1 MAELSRSRA
10 INSIK
15 SAVEH
20 RISARREMSLGVI
33 VAGVTGLLT
42 SFVALHLGLSRM
54 AVRYPLAVAVAYL
67 VFLGY
72 LWIWLRT
79 HGLRI
84 RSEARN
90 RALDI
95 SPLDLDVVQF
105 PFRLDSGA
113 AFEGFGQGGGFSGG
127 GGGADWGNAAAEVP
141 THAAAVAQVGKKA
154 GSGADVDLDVGDGAW
169 VLLVAGVAAALVVGA
184 AIYVVYIAPV
194 LFAEI
199 LLDAALAGG
208 LYHRLRAVD
217 GRSWWRSAIRRTI
230 IPAAASALV
239 VSVAG
244 GIMQSVYPYASS
256 IGMVWRAATNPPPA
270 KH

>member
-1 MAELSRSRA
+1 MT
-10 INSIK
+10 
-15 SAVEH
+15 
-20 RISARREMSLGVI
+20 LGVL
-33 VAGVTGLLT
+33 VAAVSGLLT

-84 RSEARN
+84 RSEARSST
-90 RALDI
+90 LDI

-105 PFRLDSGA
+105 PFRLDPSA
-113 AFEGFGQGGGFSGG
+113 TFEGFGHGGGFSGG
-127 GGGADWGNAAAEVP
+127 GGGAEWGGTAAEAPAHVV
-141 THAAAVAQVGKKA
+141 TVARVGKKA
-154 GSGADVDLDVGDGAW
+154 GSGASIDFDDGAW

-208 LYHRLRAVD
+208 LYRRLRAVD
-217 GRSWWRSAIRRTI
+217 GRSWWQSAIRRTI
-230 IPAAASALV
+230 IPAAASALI
-239 VSVAG
+239 VSIAG
-244 GIMQSVYPYASS
+244 GFMQAVYPGASS
-256 IGMVWRAATNPPPA
+256 IGMVWHAATNPHTS
-270 KH
+270 KQ